1 MDSLKVT
8 TASLMNYGL
17 SLTEISTLLQCIV
30 AIMTIV
36 YLGYKITNIRKIK

>member
-8 TASLMNYGL
+8 TASLFNYGL

-30 AIMTIV
+30 AMMTII
-36 YLGYKITNIRKIK
+36 YLAYKITKIRKEK